1 MIKMNK
7 IFYIVF
13 ACLLTISIF
22 QIAYADNLLDSNNTH
37 KAPFYFF
44 YSPSCPHCHDVNLF
58 LNSIENKYDFNVV
71 EINIDEK
78 KNLDLF
84 VKVMQDFNMTSYGY
98 PVVVINNNIYQGSTN
113 IINNIVSQINICN
126 SNKCEL
132 YKLDKSEESIKEKN
146 VSFLTILGL
155 ALADS
160 VNPCELAVLMILLAS
175 VLVKGNKKS
184 VLSYGFAFIITI
196 FLVYFAMGLGLIF
209 GIKFLNNFI
218 NTNIIYLIVGI
229 FALILA
235 ALNIKDAISYGAGNF
250 VMEVPRSWRPTMK
263 KILESVTSVWS
274 VILIAF
280 IVAFFLT
287 PCTAG
292 PYVLVSGLLHS
303 LPINEIMM
311 WLTVYNIIFVLP
323 MIAIVFLIY
332 FGLFKLETLQRL
344 RENNIKTLHWISG
357 IILLII
363 ALYLIIIALI

>member
-1 MIKMNK
+1 MNK

-13 ACLLTISIF
+13 ACLLTIYIF

-44 YSPSCPHCHDVNLF
+44 YSTSCPHCHNVDAF
-58 LNSIENKYDFNVV
+58 LKSIEDKYDFNAIK
-71 EINIDEK
+71 INV
-78 KNLDLF
+78 DLEDNVKFF
-84 VKVMQDFNMTSYGY
+84 VKTMQDFNINNYGI
-98 PVVVINNNIYQGSTN
+98 PVVVINNKLYQGDS
-113 IINNIVSQINICN
+113 IIIKNIVNEINICN
-126 SNKCEL
+126 INKCEL
-132 YKLDKSEESIKEKN
+132 YDSNNFEKPKEEKKI
-146 VSFLTILGL
+146 SFLTILGL

-160 VNPCELAVLMILLAS
+160 VNPCEIAVLMILLAT
-175 VLVKGNKKS
+175 VLMKGNRKS

-357 IILLII
+357 IILFII
-363 ALYLIIIALI
+363 AIYLIITALI